1 MSQKMENGEQRYKLF
16 ERNADSRAFCDVF
29 DAERAAHTHTHK
41 QRALATHI
49 FHDFTRA
56 QASVHAVVCERL
68 ERDVL
73 KNCTQTLT
81 STDLPLILIETLLI
95 GQCPSK
101 APEVG
106 GV

>member
-1 MSQKMENGEQRYKLF
+1 MYDWKIDESKDGEWGTKVKNRAATTSY
-16 ERNADSRAFCDVF
+16 SREMLIAVRFVTF

-68 ERDVL
+68 ARDEL
-73 KNCTQTLT
+73 ENCTQTLT
-81 STDLPLILIETLLI
+81 CLSH
-95 GQCPSK
+95 
-101 APEVG
+101 
-106 GV
+106 